1 VKDKRGSDLLAYTIM
16 VVVIVLAVF
25 YPPVRWVALGGL
37 LSMVY
42 GLLLHGRLL
51 ENELSLV
58 SVLLGALTT
67 LVVWLIVSNL
77 Q

>member
-1 VKDKRGSDLLAYTIM
+1 MKDKRGSDLLAYTIM

>member
-1 VKDKRGSDLLAYTIM
+1 M